1 MYFKQ
6 KIYYPFRLAE
16 LYALIIHTIIVTIVM
31 INLFEIKVILLIIF
45 INFLIYHAV
54 YHIGFMIQ
62 SSPRTKILLDLY
74 NYQKIDKDKY
84 TKIYTIDVILDNRLK
99 RFTSSNQIQ
108 IENKTV
114 KLMNKGKLLKL
125 VYNIFVVFKYLF

>member
-16 LYALIIHTIIVTIVM
+16 LFALIIHTIIVIIVM

-54 YHIGFMIQ
+54 YHTGFMIQ

-108 IENKTV
+108 VENKTV

>member
-1 MYFKQ
+1 MAKVLITTVPFGGKDRLPIELLENAGIEYLINPFNI
-6 KIYYPFRLAE
+6 KITE
-16 LYALIIHTIIVTIVM
+16 VII
-31 INLFEIKVILLIIF
+31 
-45 INFLIYHAV
+45 
-54 YHIGFMIQ
+54 
-62 SSPRTKILLDLY
+62 KIA
-74 NYQKIDKDKY
+74 KKY
-84 TKIYTIDVILDNRLK
+84 IKIYTIDVILDNRLK